1 MSTADPM
8 DSSNFA
14 SASAQGTETSFSAT
28 GSRDATPTSEAPAR
42 PPLERLSGASMAVGG
57 SLATAAFVFLAI
69 VDPTRAGHA
78 EPWWVPVNLA
88 LMFGGIF
95 MALGLPG
102 FHARQAVRTGWLGV
116 AGIVLFF
123 VGILVAYVAVQTLE
137 AMTTPAVPAG
147 IRTLAGI
154 GAPSLF
160 LGGVITAFVTLRA
173 GIYPRAIGIALFMS
187 MMLGLLTR
195 LVEMPPWL
203 GMAMMATVFTGT
215 MACLGVVLAIAP
227 EDRSEAADRHT

>member
-1 MSTADPM
+1 MSTADRM
-8 DSSNFA
+8 DPANSA
-14 SASAQGTETSFSAT
+14 SASAQGTGTSFIAA
-28 GSRDATPTSEAPAR
+28 GSRDATAEAPAR